1 MENDEFITA
10 DEFGDDRFI
19 ATDKTGYKKGEEYCL
34 DKKSNLVLKINAHN
48 LIPLLNQLEK
58 ENKKLMEI
66 IEELEKLTGQNID
79 ELVEFH
85 MIMG

>member
-1 MENDEFITA
+1 MKNNEFITA

-19 ATDKTGYKKGEEYCL
+19 ATDKNGYKKGEEYFL
-34 DKKSNLVLKINAHN
+34 DKKTNLVLKINAHN

-58 ENKKLMEI
+58 ENKKLMET